1 MSASK
6 GVALVTGAGRGI
18 GRAIALRLAR
28 DGYSLALNDTSP
40 NRAAVAAVQSEIA
53 QITYSGRPAK
63 AVGVPADVTDEGQ
76 VQEMVRRTVEELGA
90 VDVLRRGENADE
102 GVVADGRER
111 GHTQG
116 AAESGRDVIGGLRRD
131 VRGERA
137 RRLPLLQ
144 IRGAADDRA
153 APAERGAP
161 ASTGCSIIG
170 AASVTSKQAWAGLSA
185 YSASKWA
192 VRGLTQASALEL
204 APYGIRVNAY
214 APGLVDTK
222 MVERIAVESN
232 REHSRYIAE
241 ESRNI
246 PLKRLGTPDDV
257 ANLVAFL
264 VSDKASYIT
273 GQSVSVNGGAFF
285 D

>member
-90 VDVLRRGENADE
+90 VDVMVANAGILKARPSLVE
-102 GVVADGRER
+102 TSLADFDA
-111 GHTQG
+111 TF
-116 AAESGRDVIGGLRRD
+116 AVN
-131 VRGERA
+131 VRGVFLCYKYAAQQMIAQHR
-137 RRLPLLQ
+137 Q
-144 IRGAADDRA
+144 RG
-153 APAERGAP
+153 GAP

-273 GQSVSVNGGAFF
+273 GAF
-285 D
+285 DTSRGTYKQPPQN

>member
-90 VDVLRRGENADE
+90 VDVMVANAGILKARPSLVE
-102 GVVADGRER
+102 TSLADFDA
-111 GHTQG
+111 TF
-116 AAESGRDVIGGLRRD
+116 AVN
-131 VRGERA
+131 VRGVFLCYKYAAQQMIAQHR
-137 RRLPLLQ
+137 Q
-144 IRGAADDRA
+144 RG
-153 APAERGAP
+153 GAP

-222 MVERIAVESN
+222 MGGKN
-232 REHSRYIAE
+232 R
-241 ESRNI
+241 
-246 PLKRLGTPDDV
+246 
-257 ANLVAFL
+257 
-264 VSDKASYIT
+264 
-273 GQSVSVNGGAFF
+273 
-285 D
+285 